1 MIVITEN
8 TNKCTPLL
16 VALSSYTQNEI
27 RIYCTEKPKIKLCT
41 VVYLLSKSMCEQPN
55 GRPKTKKKK
64 KSAECLHL
72 HIKISRTNWLSYFR
86 VWFAS
91 FFSQFTWGKSLC
103 GRIAKQ
109 KKNSRQTNKD
119 ANNHIS
125 SSIVHIPWF
134 FRLLS
139 GALWIFFGCWLL
151 SAWIVHS
158 YNVRDKSENSLW
170 IIQWCVDR
178 NTTLVFIP

>member
-1 MIVITEN
+1 M
-8 TNKCTPLL
+8 
-16 VALSSYTQNEI
+16 
-27 RIYCTEKPKIKLCT
+27 
-41 VVYLLSKSMCEQPN
+41 LLSVHTRRMKFESIALKNRKLNYAPLCICYLNRCASNPMDGQK
-55 GRPKTKKKK
+55 RKKKK